1 MDWSSF
7 SHFLHMDGHGAY
19 VWAAYGM
26 CVLLLVIELF
36 GLRSRRA
43 KAAVRV
49 KSDLLTT
56 IDKQR
61 LSIAQ
66 DRSL

>member
-43 KAAVRV
+43 KAA
-49 KSDLLTT
+49 
-56 IDKQR
+56 QR
-61 LSIAQ
+61 LTREARALHSTREI
-66 DRSL
+66 

>member
-7 SHFLHMDGHGAY
+7 SHFLHMDGHGTY

-43 KAAVRV
+43 KAA
-49 KSDLLTT
+49 
-56 IDKQR
+56 QR
-61 LSIAQ
+61 LTREARAL
-66 DRSL
+66 RSTREI

>member
-26 CVLLLVIELF
+26 CALLLVIELSDCATAARKP
-36 GLRSRRA
+36 RS
-43 KAAVRV
+43 V
-49 KSDLLTT
+49 
-56 IDKQR
+56 
-61 LSIAQ
+61 
-66 DRSL
+66 